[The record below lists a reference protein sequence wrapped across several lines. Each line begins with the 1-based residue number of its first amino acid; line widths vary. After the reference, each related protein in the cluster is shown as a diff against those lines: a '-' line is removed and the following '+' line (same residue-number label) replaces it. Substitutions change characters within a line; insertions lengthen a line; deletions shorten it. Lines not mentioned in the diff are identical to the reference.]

1 MMRKEQ
7 MGKII
12 NKALSYSLLVIFVA
26 SMGYPGD
33 SGELPIL
40 PGSKAKPC
48 GENEENAC
56 RETPTSRMAYA
67 SSAGIDE
74 VARQLLVLSKK
85 QSWKMGKVTGCDGP
99 RYQSSNA
106 QGFFLLWHVERETA
120 LINDRA
126 DKKKTNYNI
135 YYWKIYGE

>member
-1 MMRKEQ
+1 MIRKEQ
-7 MGKII
+7 TVKIV
-12 NKALSYSLLVIFVA
+12 NKALSYSLLIIFVA
-26 SMGYPGD
+26 SMGYPGN
-33 SGELPIL
+33 SGKLPIL
-40 PGSKAKPC
+40 PGSKDKPC
-48 GENEENAC
+48 GENEENVC

-85 QSWKMGKVTGCDGP
+85 QSWKMVKVTGCAGP

-106 QGFFLLWHVERETA
+106 QGFFLLWDVERETT
-120 LINDRA
+120 LINSTA

>member
-1 MMRKEQ
+1 
-7 MGKII
+7 MGKIL

-33 SGELPIL
+33 SSKLPIL
-40 PGSKAKPC
+40 PGSKEKPC

-56 RETPTSRMAYA
+56 RETPTSRMVYA

-85 QSWKMGKVTGCDGP
+85 QSWKMVKVTSCNGP

-106 QGFFLLWHVERETA
+106 HGFFLLWHVERETA
-120 LINDRA
+120 LINGTV
-126 DKKKTNYNI
+126 DKKKANYNI